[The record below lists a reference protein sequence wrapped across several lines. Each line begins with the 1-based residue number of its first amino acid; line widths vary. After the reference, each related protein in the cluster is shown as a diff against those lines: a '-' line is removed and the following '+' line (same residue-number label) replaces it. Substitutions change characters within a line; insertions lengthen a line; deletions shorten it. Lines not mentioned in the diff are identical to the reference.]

1 MKPKMIKL
9 LMFFL
14 LTSLFVSSKENSDNN
29 EARCIVKCL
38 PVAECASQCIEKK
51 EEKAA
56 AFPFALAPASYMF
69 RY

>member
-1 MKPKMIKL
+1 MKPKMLQL

-14 LTSLFVSSKENSDNN
+14 LTSLFVSSKENSDNT

-38 PVAECASQCIEKK
+38 PAVECASQCIEKK
-51 EEKAA
+51 EENVVAY
-56 AFPFALAPASYMF
+56 PFALAPGSYMF